1 MKALI
6 DNAIPYIKGVLEPY
20 MDVVYCPG
28 VAFSA
33 EMVKDADVL
42 IIRTRTCCNKQLL
55 EGSKVRL
62 IATATIGFDHI
73 DMEYCRTHNIAV
85 TTAQGCN
92 AAGVLQWVAAVLA
105 QLSLRDGWQ
114 PQDITLGIV
123 GVGHVGSLVEEYAR
137 KWGFKVVCCDPPRK
151 KREGGC
157 FVSLQEV
164 AQQSDI
170 ITFHTPLDSST
181 YHLVSDSVISLMSSD
196 AVIINASRG
205 EVADTEALLRAS
217 QTLVLDVWE
226 REPEIDL
233 QLLAKAFI
241 STPHIA
247 GYSAQGKANASAMV
261 IDAVAQHFSLPING
275 WYPSDVTPILRRD
288 ISWLQMCE
296 SISCYCDLS
305 RESQMLKSCP
315 EEFENLRNNY
325 SYREEYF

>member
-1 MKALI
+1 
-6 DNAIPYIKGVLEPY
+6 
-20 MDVVYCPG
+20 
-28 VAFSA
+28 
-33 EMVKDADVL
+33 
-42 IIRTRTCCNKQLL
+42 
-55 EGSKVRL
+55 
-62 IATATIGFDHI
+62 
-73 DMEYCRTHNIAV
+73 
-85 TTAQGCN
+85 
-92 AAGVLQWVAAVLA
+92 
-105 QLSLRDGWQ
+105 
-114 PQDITLGIV
+114 
-123 GVGHVGSLVEEYAR
+123 
-137 KWGFKVVCCDPPRK
+137 
-151 KREGGC
+151 
-157 FVSLQEV
+157 
-164 AQQSDI
+164 
-170 ITFHTPLDSST
+170 
-181 YHLVSDSVISLMSSD
+181 MSSD

-261 IDAVAQHFSLPING
+261 INAVAQHFSLPING